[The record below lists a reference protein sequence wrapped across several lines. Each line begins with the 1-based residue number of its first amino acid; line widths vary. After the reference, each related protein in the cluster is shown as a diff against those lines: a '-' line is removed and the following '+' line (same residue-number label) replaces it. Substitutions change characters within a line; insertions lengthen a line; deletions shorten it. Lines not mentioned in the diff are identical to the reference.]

1 MNTRSKNYSIEKAYF
16 QGNPRRGRTTRLML
30 GGACVLEVV
39 GITSKAQ
46 MIRQYLGE

>member
-1 MNTRSKNYSIEKAYF
+1 MKALAKNYSIEKGYF

-39 GITSKAQ
+39 GLTSKAQ
-46 MIRQYLGE
+46 MLRQYSGK